1 MRVDMGIAWVALGEA
16 GLLLFSMD
24 VSVALCG
31 DANFKSFAAAALRAA
46 FLRRC
51 FADFDS
57 GGVLKET
64 SLLTS

>member
-16 GLLLFSMD
+16 GLLMFSVD
-24 VSVALCG
+24 VSTPSCG
-31 DANFKSFAAAALRAA
+31 DADFKPLAAAALRAA

-51 FADFDS
+51 FADLDS

-64 SLLTS
+64 SLLIS